1 MAGQVWINLPV
12 KDLNKSKSF
21 FTEIGFSL
29 NEGFGNADDQASL
42 VIGDK
47 NVILML
53 FPESTFQKFTGN
65 NISDTTKGTEVLF
78 SIGAESKEEV
88 DEMVSKAVKAG
99 GTIYGQPHDQGWM
112 YGAGFV
118 DLDGHRW
125 NLLYMDMSQFP
136 VK

>member
-12 KDLNKSKSF
+12 KDLNKSKAF

-112 YGAGFV
+112 YGAGFA

-136 VK
+136 VE